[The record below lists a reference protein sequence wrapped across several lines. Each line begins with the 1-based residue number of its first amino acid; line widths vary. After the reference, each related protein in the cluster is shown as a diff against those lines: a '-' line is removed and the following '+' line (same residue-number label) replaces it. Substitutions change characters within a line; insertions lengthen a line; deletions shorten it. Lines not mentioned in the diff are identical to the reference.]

1 MVVKLRPICVPEMA
15 LESRVTQP
23 AYFMGNA
30 RVAWTFADTGL
41 TASVFA
47 RNFTNSKVVNSVFI
61 NPSADAVIFSPPRL
75 VGVGLNFTY

>member
-1 MVVKLRPICVPEMA
+1 
-15 LESRVTQP
+15 
-23 AYFMGNA
+23 MGNA